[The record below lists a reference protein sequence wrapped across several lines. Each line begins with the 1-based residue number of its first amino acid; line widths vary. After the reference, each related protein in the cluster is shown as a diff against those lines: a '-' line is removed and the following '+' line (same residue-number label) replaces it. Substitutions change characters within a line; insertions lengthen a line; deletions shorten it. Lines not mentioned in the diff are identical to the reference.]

1 MGEGQSLQMAL
12 GSHKLKNETGP
23 MYTIINSKQ
32 MKDLN
37 IRPKAMKLLE
47 EHIGS
52 KFLDKGLGDDFL
64 KI

>member
-1 MGEGQSLQMAL
+1 
-12 GSHKLKNETGP
+12 
-23 MYTIINSKQ
+23 

-64 KI
+64 KIWKQKQKQQKQK